1 MLNVQGFQRV
11 DALIDAEIDALL
23 GELAGVALPR
33 TAHDLP
39 IYDVLRYHL
48 GMLDAGFLPA
58 PSHPGKRVRPKLCL
72 ACCEAA
78 GGDPALA
85 VPVAAAIELLH
96 NFTLIHDDIQDG
108 SAERRGRRTVWSVW
122 GTAQAINAGDA
133 MFAVAHLALDRLREH
148 GVGDRNILDLSRELH
163 RTTLRIVE
171 GQVLDLGFEQRGDV
185 QPAEYLTMIEGKT
198 AAIMGYAAWSGARLA
213 GAPDAQAEEFRAFGL
228 ALGLGFQVQDD
239 LLGVWGAPEVTGKS
253 AADDIRRRKQSLPLL
268 LLNARIDAADGRL
281 LRALYAEGELQPDE
295 VAVVLDLLQR
305 YNIRPLVEAEVA
317 RWHDVAGE
325 RLRQATAQAHTPAI
339 LEGYVSELARRTA

>member
-1 MLNVQGFQRV
+1 MLNVEGFQRV

-23 GELAGVALPR
+23 GELAGAALPR

-39 IYDVLRYHL
+39 VYDVLRYHL

-58 PSHPGKRVRPKLCL
+58 RSHPGKRVRPKLCL
-72 ACCEAA
+72 ACCDAA
-78 GGDPALA
+78 GGDPDLA

-122 GTAQAINAGDA
+122 GAAQAINAGDA
-133 MFAVAHLALDRLREH
+133 MFAVAHLALDRLRER
-148 GVGDRNILDLSRELH
+148 GVSDRSILDLARELH

-185 QPAEYLTMIEGKT
+185 QPTEYLTMIEGKT

-213 GAPDAQAEEFRAFGL
+213 GASDAQGEEFRAFGL

-268 LLNARIDAADGRL
+268 LLNARIDEADGRL

-305 YNIRPLVEAEVA
+305 YDIRPLVEAEVA

-325 RLRQATAQAHTPAI
+325 RLRQVTAQTHTSDI
-339 LEGYVSELARRTA
+339 LAGYVAELARRTA